1 MSASGKPNLSLDQ
14 ENTSAEQNDPSVE
27 DVSFSDLLDQYEK
40 SLGGPADSPEGVLTG
55 TVVSIREDGLFVDIG
70 RKAEAFLPFDSSR
83 HAHPSDASDLKKG
96 DTIHV
101 SITGR
106 SPDGY
111 LTLSRVIA
119 ERPKNWEQFELAFS
133 QGAAVAGKVTGVV
146 KGGLSVDIGV
156 RAFLPQSR
164 SGIRD
169 AAELPALVGEE
180 IRCRIIQLD
189 VEDENVIVDRRAL
202 LEEEQDQRRQE
213 RIAGLS
219 PGMVV
224 KGVVRNIR
232 DFGAFVDIGGVDG
245 LLHISDLAWS
255 KVKDVASV
263 LSEGQELEVQ
273 VLKVEQGGKRIS
285 VGLKQLTP
293 DPWTQIAEKLQVG
306 DRIKGTVTRLKDF
319 GAFVE
324 LEPGIEGLVHVSEM
338 SWARKVRHPSDMLK
352 EGDAVEV
359 VVLEVKAGERRIGLG
374 LKQALGDPWDRAEKE
389 LQPGAVVEGTIR
401 NIANFGAFVEV
412 LEGVE
417 GLVHVSDIT
426 AEKRINHPNEV
437 LKTGQKLKAVV
448 LEMDRDKRR
457 LKLGLKQLEP
467 DERDDF
473 IGSCKVGDTVT
484 GRVAKVAG
492 RKAFIEL
499 GEHVEGI
506 CSLDDLPS
514 ENPSPKSEAPAEA
527 KDVASLSEMLQ
538 AAWKSGSAG
547 SKSRTASQGAKL
559 EKGEVRTF
567 RVTKLDP
574 KSKSIEVTLA

>member
-1 MSASGKPNLSLDQ
+1 
-14 ENTSAEQNDPSVE
+14 
-27 DVSFSDLLDQYEK
+27 
-40 SLGGPADSPEGVLTG
+40 VLNG
-55 TVVSIREDGLFVDIG
+55 TVVSVREDGVFVDIG
-70 RKAEAFLPFDSSR
+70 RKAEAFLPFDNSR
-83 HAHPSDASDLKKG
+83 RAQPSDEPSDLKKG
-96 DTIHV
+96 DAIHV
-101 SITGR
+101 SITGY
-106 SPDGY
+106 SPEGY
-111 LTLSRVIA
+111 LTLSQVIA

-169 AAELPALVGEE
+169 SAELPALVGEE

-189 VEDENVIVDRRAL
+189 VEDENVIVDRRVL
-202 LEEEQDQRRQE
+202 LEEEQGQRRQE

-273 VLKVEQGGKRIS
+273 VLKVEQDGKRIS

-293 DPWTQIAEKLQVG
+293 DPWTQIAGKLNIG
-306 DRIKGTVTRLKDF
+306 DRIKGVVTRLKDF

-352 EGDAVEV
+352 EGDVVEV

-374 LKQALGDPWDRAEKE
+374 LKQALGDPWERAEKE
-389 LQPGAVVEGTIR
+389 LQPGTVVEGTIR

-417 GLVHVSDIT
+417 GLIHVSDIT

-473 IGSCKVGDTVT
+473 ISSCKVGDTVT
-484 GRVAKVAG
+484 GRVAKVSG

-499 GEHVEGI
+499 GEHVEGV
-506 CSLDDLPS
+506 CSLDDLPAASAPS
-514 ENPSPKSEAPAEA
+514 ETEPQATA

-538 AAWKSGSAG
+538 AAWKSGSGG
-547 SKSRTASQGAKL
+547 SKSRAASQGAKL
-559 EKGEVRTF
+559 EKGEVRSF
-567 RVTKLDP
+567 RVTTLDP